1 MKYALPIQNQRL
13 SNHFSKAPQFLLF
26 DSQTGKQQ
34 WLDIEVTEE
43 ARSEHHCGKKK
54 TLLALLKQHQ
64 VDAVV
69 VRNIGQSML
78 ASLFS
83 SGVKVFSSPAIHD
96 IGNLSTTQLTPVT
109 DMNYARPSAHKSAK
123 PCTGHSACG
132 HQDACCHKPVDNT
145 KLKPRTLEKL
155 QRVLK
160 IHR

>member
-34 WLDIEVTEE
+34 WLDIEVAEE

-54 TLLALLKQHQ
+54 MLLALLKQHQ

-96 IGNLSTTQLTPVT
+96 IGRHRQPEHNPAHTRYGYEL
-109 DMNYARPSAHKSAK
+109 RPAVCPQK
-123 PCTGHSACG
+123 C
-132 HQDACCHKPVDNT
+132 
-145 KLKPRTLEKL
+145 
-155 QRVLK
+155 
-160 IHR
+160 